1 MKRVLIIGGYGNF
14 GSYIARSLA
23 GHPNIQ
29 LVIAGRSEERART
42 FCESLETAHKAE
54 GVSLDISQAF
64 EMRLRDLAPDIVI
77 HTSGPFQSQGYEVA
91 QACIAAQAHYID
103 LADGREFVA
112 GIGSLDP
119 TAKKADVLVIS
130 GASSV
135 PCLTSALLDNYRNRF
150 ASLESVHYGITTAQK
165 TNRGLATTA
174 AILGYTGKA
183 FSTRINGQE
192 QRVYGWQDLH
202 SREFASLG
210 KRYLGNCD
218 IPDLALFPARY
229 PDLKTIR
236 FYAGLEIPFLHWTL
250 FGISWLVRIGVIP
263 RLEKAAGLMLKLSY
277 LFDPFGSANSGF
289 FMELTGKTAEGQTG
303 TIRFDLTARSGDGP
317 FIPCMPAILLARKL
331 AQEKLDDR
339 GAFPCMGFIRLED
352 YLEALKPLD
361 ITWTETAS

>member
-29 LVIAGRSEERART
+29 LIIAGRSEERART
-42 FCESLETAHKAE
+42 FCKSLEAAHKAE
-54 GVSLDISQAF
+54 GVSFDISREF
-64 EMRLRDLAPDIVI
+64 EARLKDLAPDIVI

-91 QACIAAQAHYID
+91 KACIAAQAHYVD
-103 LADGREFVA
+103 LADGQAFVA
-112 GIGSLDP
+112 GIGSLDQA
-119 TAKKADVLVIS
+119 AKKADVLVVS

-135 PCLTSALLDNYRNRF
+135 PCLTSALIDTYRNRF
-150 ASLESVHYGITTAQK
+150 ASLESAHYGITTAQK
-165 TNRGLATTA
+165 TNRGLATTE

-183 FSTRINGQE
+183 FPTRINGQE
-192 QRVYGWQDLH
+192 QMVYGWQDLH
-202 SREFASLG
+202 SQQFSSLG

-218 IPDLALFPARY
+218 IPDLTLFPVRY
-229 PDLKTIR
+229 PELKTIR

-250 FGISWLVRIGVIP
+250 FGISWLVRIGLIP

-277 LFDPFGSANSGF
+277 LFDSFGSANSGF
-289 FMELTGKTAEGQTG
+289 FMELTGKDPKDHLK

-317 FIPCMPAILLARKL
+317 FIPCMPAILMARKL
-331 AQEKLDDR
+331 VQDKIDDR
-339 GAFPCMGFIRLED
+339 GAFPCMGFITLRD

-361 ITWTETAS
+361 ISWSETSS